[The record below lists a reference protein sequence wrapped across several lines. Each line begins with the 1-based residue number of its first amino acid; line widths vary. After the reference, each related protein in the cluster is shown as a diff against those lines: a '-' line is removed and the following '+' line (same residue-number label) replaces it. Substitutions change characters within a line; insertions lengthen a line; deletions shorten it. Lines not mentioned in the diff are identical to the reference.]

1 MADET
6 PEIDQQQADPDPN
19 ATPVDDG
26 VSGGDAG
33 TPQNVEQAA
42 EQALGQV
49 EQAAEAIMTE
59 TSPAP
64 APASAPAPA
73 PASTPAP
80 GQAEAYD
87 LPDIANAPS
96 ASPEDV
102 AGLSL
107 LNDVDLKVKIE
118 LGRTHMY
125 VEDVLQL
132 TQDSV
137 IELDKAAGDPVDIF
151 VNNRLVARGEVL
163 VLNENFCVRISE
175 IVAQTDAEE

>member
-6 PEIDQQQADPDPN
+6 PETDQQQPDH
-19 ATPVDDG
+19 
-26 VSGGDAG
+26 DAG
-33 TPQNVEQAA
+33 TKQGADASPEASPGGEAGTPENVEHAA
-42 EQALGQV
+42 EQALDNV

-59 TSPAP
+59 TSPSTAP
-64 APASAPAPA
+64 A
-73 PASTPAP
+73 TPD
-80 GQAEAYD
+80 QAAAYD
-87 LPDIANAPS
+87 LPNI
-96 ASPEDV
+96 ASPNSNASEEV

-107 LNDVDLKVKIE
+107 LNDVNLRVKIE

-132 TQDSV
+132 NQDSV

-151 VNNRLVARGEVL
+151 VNDQLIARGEVL

-175 IVAQTDAEE
+175 IVTQMDAEE